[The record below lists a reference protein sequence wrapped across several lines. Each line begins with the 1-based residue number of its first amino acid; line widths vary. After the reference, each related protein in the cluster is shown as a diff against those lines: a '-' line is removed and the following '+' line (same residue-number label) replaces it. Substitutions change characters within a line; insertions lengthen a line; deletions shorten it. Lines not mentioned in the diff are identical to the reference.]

1 MKDTTTHTAMM
12 KSNISLGFYFL
23 SILTFMVLLSSL
35 AFARAD
41 GLNGADQTN
50 TRNNRSATGGNTVA
64 PLRIEAQP
72 LVIPQTSVALNN
84 PNTIP
89 RLQQPATQTIDYSR
103 YRDAFN
109 QTVSQRMGASYQQ
122 GYSSIVGGG
131 SNFAGMGGGGSGG
144 LNGTNGFSNMLGGAR
159 NLLNM
164 ANQFGIK
171 TGNAGNIVNG
181 LQIGSNVV
189 SGIQG
194 GAFGRLTGNLQT
206 SGTNFLNTTSNAG
219 IGNMGIF
226 RPREGQT
233 TSLFGGVNG
242 NFNNN
247 VNQLRRTPL
256 TLAEYRPAEITA
268 SPLSLPTRNTITL
281 APGAPLVV
289 NSPPV
294 SQVRPVVSGSQ

>member
-23 SILTFMVLLSSL
+23 SILTFIVLLSSL

-41 GLNGADQTN
+41 GLNGADETSTPN
-50 TRNNRSATGGNTVA
+50 IIPA
-64 PLRIEAQP
+64 
-72 LVIPQTSVALNN
+72 LVIPKTSVALNN

-103 YRDAFN
+103 YRDLFN

-122 GYSSIVGGG
+122 GYSSVAGGG

-144 LNGTNGFSNMLGGAR
+144 LNATNGFSNMLGGAR
-159 NLLNM
+159 NLLNI

-242 NFNNN
+242 NQNNQALIASRQ
-247 VNQLRRTPL
+247 VVPQPTVPPTP
-256 TLAEYRPAEITA
+256 P
-268 SPLSLPTRNTITL
+268 
-281 APGAPLVV
+281 
-289 NSPPV
+289 
-294 SQVRPVVSGSQ
+294 VSGSQ